1 MNLLTIAAL
10 FSYVQ
15 TQKTIDATDK
25 IQKHNEMVEQ
35 RVEEG
40 KKYLEDHMK
49 EGKEYFDEH
58 MEEGKEYFDEHME
71 EGKEYF
77 DEHMEEGKEY
87 LSDNA
92 EKGVE
97 NLDKIMDDVEKEVNH
112 ETHTGI
118 GSAINNIYKSVK
130 NKILSW
136 FK

>member
-71 EGKEYF
+71 EGKEY
-77 DEHMEEGKEY
+77 

-118 GSAINNIYKSVK
+118 GSAINNIYKTVK

>member
-35 RVEEG
+35 RIEEG
-40 KKYLEDHMK
+40 KKYLEDHFTKGNDYVEKHM
-49 EGKEYFDEH
+49 EDGKEYVEKHAED
-58 MEEGKEYFDEHME
+58 
-71 EGKEYF
+71 
-77 DEHMEEGKEY
+77 GKEY
-87 LSDNA
+87 LKNNA

-97 NLDKIMDDVEKEVNH
+97 NLDKIMDDVEDEVNR

-130 NKILSW
+130 NKILGW

>member
-35 RVEEG
+35 RIEEG

-49 EGKEYFDEH
+49 
-58 MEEGKEYFDEHME
+58 EGKEYFDEHME

-118 GSAINNIYKSVK
+118 GSAINNIYKTVK

>member
-25 IQKHNEMVEQ
+25 IQKHNEMIEQ
-35 RVEEG
+35 RIEEG

-49 EGKEYFDEH
+49 
-58 MEEGKEYFDEHME
+58 EGKEYFDEHME

-118 GSAINNIYKSVK
+118 GSAINNIYKTVK

>member
-25 IQKHNEMVEQ
+25 IQKHTEMIEQ

-49 EGKEYFDEH
+49 
-58 MEEGKEYFDEHME
+58 EGKEYFDEHME

>member
-15 TQKTIDATDK
+15 TQKTVDATDK

-35 RVEEG
+35 RIEEG

-49 EGKEYFDEH
+49 
-58 MEEGKEYFDEHME
+58 EGKEYFDEHME

>member
-1 MNLLTIAAL
+1 
-10 FSYVQ
+10 
-15 TQKTIDATDK
+15 
-25 IQKHNEMVEQ
+25 
-35 RVEEG
+35 
-40 KKYLEDHMK
+40 
-49 EGKEYFDEH
+49 
-58 MEEGKEYFDEHME
+58 ME

-118 GSAINNIYKSVK
+118 GSAINNIYKTVK

>member
-49 EGKEYFDEH
+49 
-58 MEEGKEYFDEHME
+58 EGKEYFDEHME

>member
-1 MNLLTIAAL
+1 
-10 FSYVQ
+10 
-15 TQKTIDATDK
+15 
-25 IQKHNEMVEQ
+25 
-35 RVEEG
+35 
-40 KKYLEDHMK
+40 
-49 EGKEYFDEH
+49 
-58 MEEGKEYFDEHME
+58 ME

>member
-25 IQKHNEMVEQ
+25 IQKHNEMIEQ

-49 EGKEYFDEH
+49 
-58 MEEGKEYFDEHME
+58 EGKEYFDEHME

>member
-35 RVEEG
+35 RIEEG
-40 KKYLEDHMK
+40 KKYLEDHFTK
-49 EGKEYFDEH
+49 GNDYVEKH
-58 MEEGKEYFDEHME
+58 MEDGKKYVEKHME
-71 EGKEYF
+71 
-77 DEHMEEGKEY
+77 DGKEY
-87 LSDNA
+87 LKNNA

-97 NLDKIMDDVEKEVNH
+97 NLDKIMDDVEDEVNR

-130 NKILSW
+130 NKILGW